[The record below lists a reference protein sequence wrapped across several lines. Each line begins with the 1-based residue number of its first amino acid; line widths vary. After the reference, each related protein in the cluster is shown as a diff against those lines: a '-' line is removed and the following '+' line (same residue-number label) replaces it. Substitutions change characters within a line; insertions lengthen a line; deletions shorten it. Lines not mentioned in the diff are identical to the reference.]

1 MLRRISQM
9 AFQPLGAI
17 CFWYYPLYNPMV
29 VATLFRKQIVIKVQ
43 NMQVVLD
50 VSISE
55 ISRQPLQPKR
65 LLQDVMTEFVET
77 REVPSVMS
85 TKFNCLIS

>member
-1 MLRRISQM
+1 M